1 MSSQNTGACSVA
13 LCKQKAVV
21 VVVVDDYTYY
31 WVYLSS
37 EHPFQVCYK
46 FATSVIT
53 KCDGLL
59 LQSVTACFIT
69 MCDKYY
75 YKVRQ
80 FYCKLRQVL
89 QGETEYLPRAEP
101 FFFKQLLQYLGKKM

>member
-1 MSSQNTGACSVA
+1 MSYGKAMKMSSQNTGACSVA
-13 LCKQKAVV
+13 LCKEKAV

-59 LQSVTACFIT
+59 LQSVRACLLQCATSVIT
-69 MCDKYY
+69 KCHNFK
-75 YKVRQ
+75 

-89 QGETEYLPRAEP
+89 QGAKEYLPRAEP
-101 FFFKQLLQYLGKKM
+101 FFKQ

>member
-1 MSSQNTGACSVA
+1 MKMLSQNTGACSVA
-13 LCKQKAVV
+13 LCKEKAVV

-53 KCDGLL
+53 KCDN
-59 LQSVTACFIT
+59 FIAN
-69 MCDKYY
+69 CDRY

-80 FYCKLRQVL
+80 NIF
-89 QGETEYLPRAEP
+89 QGLNLFLTIIAISW
-101 FFFKQLLQYLGKKM
+101 

>member
-1 MSSQNTGACSVA
+1 MKMLSQNTGACSVA
-13 LCKQKAVV
+13 LCKEKAV

-53 KCDGLL
+53 KCDDLL
-59 LQSVTACFIT
+59 LQSVTACLLQCATSVITKCDNFIAN
-69 MCDKYY
+69 CDRY
-75 YKVRQ
+75 YKVPQ
-80 FYCKLRQVL
+80 NIF
-89 QGETEYLPRAEP
+89 QGLNL
-101 FFFKQLLQYLGKKM
+101 FFNNNCNILVKKM

>member
-1 MSSQNTGACSVA
+1 MSYGKAMKMSSQNTGACSVA
-13 LCKQKAVV
+13 LCKEKAV

-59 LQSVTACFIT
+59 LQSVTAC
-69 MCDKYY
+69 
-75 YKVRQ
+75 
-80 FYCKLRQVL
+80 
-89 QGETEYLPRAEP
+89 
-101 FFFKQLLQYLGKKM
+101 LLQCATSVITSATILLQIATGITRCDRISSKG

>member
-1 MSSQNTGACSVA
+1 MKMSSQNTGACSVA
-13 LCKQKAVV
+13 LCKEKAVV
-21 VVVVDDYTYY
+21 VVVVDYYTYY

-59 LQSVTACFIT
+59 LQSVTACLLQCAT
-69 MCDKYY
+69 RVY

-89 QGETEYLPRAEP
+89 QGAREYLPRAEP
-101 FFFKQLLQYLGKKM
+101 FF

>member
-1 MSSQNTGACSVA
+1 MSEGKAMKISSQNTGACSVA
-13 LCKQKAVV
+13 LCKEKAVV
-21 VVVVDDYTYY
+21 VVVVDYYTYY

-59 LQSVTACFIT
+59 LQSVTACLLQCATRVITKCDNFIAN
-69 MCDKYY
+69 CDRY

-80 FYCKLRQVL
+80 NIF
-89 QGETEYLPRAEP
+89 QGLNL
-101 FFFKQLLQYLGKKM
+101 FFKQ